1 MINRALI
8 SNLTHLGFSF
18 LFLIINSFAGK
29 LSDYGYS
36 DDLNGVKKILSEIN
50 GPYDHELVENLIV
63 DLGANDFSL
72 RERATIR
79 LSNMPLIDRKKLLSR
94 LSELSLEQKIRVQR
108 ILKKNSEENFVRML
122 TALNEI
128 IIEGKHEGLLEALW
142 KSADKAESKIFSNL
156 WKLYNDSSLAT
167 FVESDVDLVKENL
180 YSDNGIVRYSAVQ
193 LIINLLGKE
202 SVPLITDLIND
213 NNDQIKWNVANSLMN
228 FGSRECLKPF
238 SELLMCEDFGLRW
251 RSLEALRN
259 LTDQEFGYYA
269 AGNAED
275 RSASANLWGKW
286 ITNNKEIAN
295 LKFINPLNK
304 TINLFDGVS
313 LNGWEIRPLTGFGL
327 VAPKNIE
334 NGWGIEDKCLSA
346 KKGFRSE
353 LVSSASFLDYEFS
366 IYYKLTDN
374 RSDGGIGIF
383 AGGADDGYVEVQLHR
398 QNSGDLYNLASGANK
413 RKLEENKRIFLLD
426 DGNPFI
432 GRSNKFK
439 ASNETDDD
447 WNKMTIRVQNGQ
459 SEIKINNE
467 VQNRVLLKGNSP
479 SKLVIRNESYGEI
492 LFKNIIL
499 KKL

>member
-167 FVESDVDLVKENL
+167 FVESDVD
-180 YSDNGIVRYSAVQ
+180 
-193 LIINLLGKE
+193 
-202 SVPLITDLIND
+202 
-213 NNDQIKWNVANSLMN
+213 
-228 FGSRECLKPF
+228 
-238 SELLMCEDFGLRW
+238 
-251 RSLEALRN
+251 
-259 LTDQEFGYYA
+259 
-269 AGNAED
+269 
-275 RSASANLWGKW
+275 
-286 ITNNKEIAN
+286 
-295 LKFINPLNK
+295 
-304 TINLFDGVS
+304 
-313 LNGWEIRPLTGFGL
+313 
-327 VAPKNIE
+327 
-334 NGWGIEDKCLSA
+334 
-346 KKGFRSE
+346 
-353 LVSSASFLDYEFS
+353 
-366 IYYKLTDN
+366 
-374 RSDGGIGIF
+374 
-383 AGGADDGYVEVQLHR
+383 
-398 QNSGDLYNLASGANK
+398 
-413 RKLEENKRIFLLD
+413 
-426 DGNPFI
+426 
-432 GRSNKFK
+432 
-439 ASNETDDD
+439 
-447 WNKMTIRVQNGQ
+447 
-459 SEIKINNE
+459 
-467 VQNRVLLKGNSP
+467 
-479 SKLVIRNESYGEI
+479 
-492 LFKNIIL
+492 
-499 KKL
+499 